1 MLINVG
7 GEKMDCT
14 FSLLFLQFV
23 QQGDSVFFFA
33 VKSLS
38 RSHLSK
44 YKNYINYT
52 IT

>member
-1 MLINVG
+1 MWVEGKWTVPFPCCFCNL
-7 GEKMDCT
+7 
-14 FSLLFLQFV
+14 FSKEVVL
-23 QQGDSVFFFA
+23 FFFS